1 MSAEPTGSAW
11 QVISSVRADVTAE
24 ALKEILGELDA
35 LAKDRPLSDEE
46 IATAREAES
55 RSFPE
60 SFEDPKSIV
69 SILAGLAQFHLPDD
83 YLETYLD
90 RLRQTPD
97 PEIRKTMVEV
107 VVPTDRTILIVGDR
121 DSVEPK
127 LKAQG
132 FRDIRLVNPDG
143 KPIGH

>member
-1 MSAEPTGSAW
+1 M
-11 QVISSVRADVTAE
+11 
-24 ALKEILGELDA
+24 
-35 LAKDRPLSDEE
+35 DRPLDVEE

-60 SFEDPKSIV
+60 SFEDPRSIV
-69 SILAGLAQFHLPDD
+69 GILAGISQFHLPDN

-90 RLRQTPD
+90 HLKETPD
-97 PEIRKTMVEV
+97 TEIRRAMVEV
-107 VVPTDRTILIVGDR
+107 AAPAERTILIVGDR
-121 DSVEPK
+121 ASVEPK

-143 KPIGH
+143 KPLGR